1 MNSINNNAGF
11 VKICNE
17 HIPCPPFHLRTK
29 GCANDSGKLH
39 PLYSLKLSSMAWTEK
54 KKTYIE
60 NPCLSEELCYIY
72 SMVQFTV
79 PWLSANKPMFGL
91 TWIFYMIKIGQS
103 GCSLIQGLLLATG
116 RSSYFGTYA
125 LVVTLFLLLVNCT
138 FYDYQFFLGKFYQL
152 VAGVSCQNS
161 PRKKQ
166 QA

>member
-1 MNSINNNAGF
+1 MNLKNNNSGFEGSVF

-39 PLYSLKLSSMAWTEK
+39 PLYSLKLSSMAWTERK
-54 KKTYIE
+54 KIYIK
-60 NPCLSEELCYIY
+60 SEELCYIY
-72 SMVQFTV
+72 SVVQFTV

-116 RSSYFGTYA
+116 RSSYFGAYA
-125 LVVTLFLLLVNCT
+125 LVVTFNNCRVILLLVNCIFMPT
-138 FYDYQFFLGKFYQL
+138 TSFWGSFK
-152 VAGVSCQNS
+152 S
-161 PRKKQ
+161 
-166 QA
+166 